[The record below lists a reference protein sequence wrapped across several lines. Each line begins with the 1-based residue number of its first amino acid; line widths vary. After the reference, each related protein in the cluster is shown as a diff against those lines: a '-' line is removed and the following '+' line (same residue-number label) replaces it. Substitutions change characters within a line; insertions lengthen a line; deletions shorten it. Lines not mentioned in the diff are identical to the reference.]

1 MSFSV
6 GQRIVLTMVG
16 TLVLF
21 LVTSWVAY
29 SSFNTVSAQLSTVV
43 QEAAPRVNI
52 SANLRAN
59 LADAKYRLLQYVA
72 GRGQSTG
79 SQMQKPTQQQVQK
92 QLDALALQ
100 FEQDFETLRT
110 LGVDDTQ
117 LQSMQRISGEFFKQ
131 SQQVVQSQAAYL
143 RHQQQ
148 LVAQAEDFGYA
159 SQELGYAFADLLEGE
174 YRFEFLSA
182 VKPLGDASAYL
193 ISQVNV
199 LLQTQ
204 DAAKLARLQSDVTAY
219 IKRIDGELPKVKTVD
234 TDAYEELKDAW
245 DTYRAQLNSEDA
257 TLNAYLQSLQAQRDA
272 AAILLQVDKLIG
284 QSDTLINQLAADANT
299 HAELV
304 EQHTLETLS
313 QGKLLIAGGALLA
326 ALFSAF
332 FGYRLLNYLQTGL
345 TRVVGGIEQIAAGN
359 LQVTL
364 ETNGNDELTR
374 LADCTNRLAK
384 EQRHLIEQIIQ
395 AVGEVQ
401 DTART
406 GSDISRTTLVGV
418 EQQGQESSRLSA
430 TATEMEASA
439 TEVAAHAEQTLSEAV
454 AAQDVL
460 RNNSDALLSNSDA
473 IKGLASELGNAM
485 GEVNQLQEHSDAIG
499 DVIHVIREIAEQ
511 TNLLALNAAIE
522 AARAGEQGRGFA
534 VVADEVRSLASR
546 TQTSTEQIQSIIG
559 DLREGANRAVAT
571 ATRGQSM
578 SQESVASVEAV
589 QQALSG
595 ISEAVTRITGMS
607 QQMASASEQQTHV
620 AESINQQINRI
631 AQLCDESAGQAQQGS
646 AISRELEQMAQ
657 YLHSLAERFN
667 R

>member
-522 AARAGEQGRGFA
+522 AARAGDAGRGFS
-534 VVADEVRSLASR
+534 VVADEVRLLATRTQGSVSVIEERVINLQQGTANTVTSMTACAQDAEGCSVQLASTTVALNDVLLAVQR
-546 TQTSTEQIQSIIG
+546 M
-559 DLREGANRAVAT
+559 REMNAHVAT
-571 ATRGQSM
+571 ATDEQRATVADISQSLL
-578 SQESVASVEAV
+578 EINSVLASTTEGAE
-589 QQALSG
+589 QSAEQ
-595 ISEAVTRITGMS
+595 
-607 QQMASASEQQTHV
+607 SASLLRLADH
-620 AESINQQINRI
+620 
-631 AQLCDESAGQAQQGS
+631 LAGLV
-646 AISRELEQMAQ
+646 SRF
-657 YLHSLAERFN
+657 RV
-667 R
+667 